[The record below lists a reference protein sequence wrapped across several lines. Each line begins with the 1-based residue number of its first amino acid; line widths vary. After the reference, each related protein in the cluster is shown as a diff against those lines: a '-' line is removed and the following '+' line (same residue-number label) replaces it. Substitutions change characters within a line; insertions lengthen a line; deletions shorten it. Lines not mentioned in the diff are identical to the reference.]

1 MKIFDLIDW
10 VWGLW
15 DFCTYWKFNLC
26 LILSVLFAIGV
37 ASQIPNDTLDVIAG
51 IFIVVTGVVMG
62 ILWERRS

>member
-1 MKIFDLIDW
+1 MKIFDLLDL
-10 VWGLW
+10 VWELW
-15 DFCTYWKFNLC
+15 DFCTHWKFNLC

-51 IFIVVTGVVMG
+51 IFIVVTGILLG